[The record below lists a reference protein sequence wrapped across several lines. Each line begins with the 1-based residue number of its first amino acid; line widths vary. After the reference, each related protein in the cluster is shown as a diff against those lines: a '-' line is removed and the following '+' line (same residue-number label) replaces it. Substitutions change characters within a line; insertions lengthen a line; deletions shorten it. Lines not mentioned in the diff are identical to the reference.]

1 MANTP
6 SSPDHLFQNPPRKHN
21 DPTFTKKTSPR
32 AQQQNLGPQFCPSS
46 EGGTSYTRAL
56 KTKRKKPM
64 TSVIMHQRPTVRGS
78 SELFASLTLRQDTLS
93 GCCAENTLPCST
105 TKAELGE
112 LAATPPRNCQTR
124 IILFLDVATTV
135 AKKKKY
141 KAKKKRKL
149 GKQQR
154 KFPYNQGK
162 PQTWVFY
169 KYFKLSLFLIV
180 SSQIPSVHL
189 SADVSYDGEHRR
201 LCSSCLTGFS
211 SVRGFRPRRHCTTI
225 SWGPD
230 YGALVPPG

>member
-112 LAATPPRNCQTR
+112 LAATPPRNCRTR

-135 AKKKKY
+135 AKKKK
-141 KAKKKRKL
+141 KNTKQKRKENQGNNKGNFHIIRENLRL
-149 GKQQR
+149 GYFINISSFHFSLQFLA
-154 KFPYNQGK
+154 KFPVCICLLMFHMMVN
-162 PQTWVFY
+162 TEDCV
-169 KYFKLSLFLIV
+169 LVVSLASL
-180 SSQIPSVHL
+180 L
-189 SADVSYDGEHRR
+189 
-201 LCSSCLTGFS
+201 
-211 SVRGFRPRRHCTTI
+211 
-225 SWGPD
+225 
-230 YGALVPPG
+230 